1 MSEGGTV
8 MSHAFVLWLHIAA
21 AMLLVGGTVASRFA
35 GGGISAAADLSA
47 LRGAL
52 DTVGRATRFNPLL
65 AAIVLLSGA
74 MLGGGWWGEPWF
86 WVAVAIWFTNLVLAV
101 RFVAPGH
108 RSLHMA
114 LEHAGHGAVPAE
126 IDTLRR
132 RLPAPA
138 LDVMIGLDLGVLLLM
153 VLKPAGAMGLLWPAA
168 AVALSGAV
176 RYALELVRGGRAGPA
191 AAAG

>member
-1 MSEGGTV
+1 
-8 MSHAFVLWLHIAA
+8 MSHAFVLSLHIGA
-21 AMLLVGGTVASRFA
+21 AMLLVGGTVASRLA
-35 GGGISAAADLSA
+35 GGGIRAAADLSA

-52 DTVGRATRFNPLL
+52 DAVGRATRFNPLL

-86 WVAVAIWFTNLVLAV
+86 WVAVAIWFANLVLAT

-108 RSLHMA
+108 RSLHAA
-114 LEHAGHGAVPAE
+114 LEHAGHGVVPAE
-126 IDTLRR
+126 VDALRR

-153 VLKPAGAMGLLWPAA
+153 VLKPAGTTALLWPAA
-168 AVALSGAV
+168 AVALSGAI
-176 RYALELVRGGRAGPA
+176 RLALELVRGERTGSVETA
-191 AAAG
+191 A